1 VTTPPSEWNTRL
13 LVHYTDGNGNDFDV
27 SPITSFTPTF
37 ATTAEAQHSI
47 ERTHIGV
54 VYSPYSITF
63 SLTAPVN
70 SAAVATLTQMALT
83 GQRFKILLQEGAGN
97 DWVFSKIVLDEC
109 VITSASP
116 TPAAI
121 SGVPSA
127 QFSGFSLQA
136 SATDNSNNTATAPP
150 PTSAPSSTTTGATGG
165 S

>member
-1 VTTPPSEWNTRL
+1 MTTEWNTRL
-13 LVHYTDGNGNDFDV
+13 LVHYTDSNDRDFDV
-27 SPITSFTPTF
+27 TPITSFTPTF

-47 ERTHIGV
+47 ERTHVGV
-54 VYSPYSITF
+54 IYSPYSITF
-63 SLTAPVN
+63 SLTAPAN

-83 GQRFKILLQEGAGN
+83 GQRFKILLQEGTGD
-97 DWVFSKIVLDEC
+97 DWAFQRIVLDNC

-136 SATDNSNNTATAPP
+136 AATDNASVTAAAPP
-150 PTSAPSSTTTGATGG
+150 NVVGSSPTTGH
-165 S
+165 